1 VARCDR
7 PDCGRGEIDDQGFC
21 SACDR
26 RPLRQ
31 VPAPEAARTALVR
44 AEPWWGLSLVES
56 GALPPTTGE
65 PPARTGTIV
74 AEENRFCGQ
83 CREPV
88 GRAAGDEPARV
99 TGFCPNC
106 GHPYDFGGTRP
117 GQVVAGR
124 YEIKRTLGA
133 GAFGAALLAY
143 DRNLGTDVVLKDLTQ
158 AVAETARLER
168 DALAGLR
175 HDSIV
180 RIYGYEPEGPYL
192 VLEYV
197 HGTPLSVQPDDRIEV
212 ILAHG
217 LQILQALDY
226 LHARGLLHIDV
237 KPENIIRFGERGA
250 DGPRD
255 RVRLI
260 DFGAVWKLGRPG
272 PVTSYTVAY
281 APPRT
286 DREHANPTA
295 GFDLFCLGM
304 TLKVLCRRH
313 LRDLGTPG
321 IRALDRLLNRATDT
335 SEPGRRFTSARQFA
349 EQLSGVIRQVVAA
362 APAPRRISRPS
373 AVFGTMTE
381 PRHSGLGAPRPLAD
395 WVTARMTADGRLTLA
410 EPFEAPAPADAV
422 RALPAPLSD
431 PDDPAL
437 TRDCEAQL
445 IACRAAVRQGAL
457 DDADRLL
464 GETRLPGW
472 SWIRAWYGGLIALG
486 RGAAGSAAG
495 HFTEVRDALPGD
507 LIPLLA
513 LGFCAEIRDD
523 LAEACQRYEAV
534 ADTAPALG
542 AAGFGL
548 ARTHLLAGR
557 RAEAVA
563 AAERLAG
570 ELHARE
576 LRFEPEARIAVVRLL
591 AAVTGSS
598 VPDSADLARAWK
610 LVDELRVGAGV
621 RIALRTEIRYG
632 MSCVDGDW
640 LALAEML
647 PELANFAV
655 TRPDFFAIVDLANN
669 LRPPVEWWW
678 QRGLRRRR
686 DRAAVST

>member
-1 VARCDR
+1 VVRCDR
-7 PDCGRGEIDDQGFC
+7 PDCGRGEVDDQGFC
-21 SACDR
+21 GACDR
-26 RPLRQ
+26 RPLHL
-31 VPAPEAARTALVR
+31 PAPGAGRTALVR

-56 GALPPTTGE
+56 GAI
-65 PPARTGTIV
+65 PPAAGEQPVRTGTIV
-74 AEENRFCGQ
+74 AEENRFCAR

-88 GRAAGDEPARV
+88 GRADGDVPARV
-99 TGFCPNC
+99 TGFCPGC
-106 GHPYDFGGTRP
+106 GHPYDFGGSRP
-117 GQVVAGR
+117 GQVIAGR
-124 YEIKRTLGA
+124 YEIKRQLGA

-158 AVAETARLER
+158 SVAETARLER

-192 VLEYV
+192 VLEHV
-197 HGTPLSVQPDDRIEV
+197 SGTPLSVRADDRIEV

-237 KPENIIRFGERGA
+237 KPENIIRFGEQGA

-272 PVTSYTVAY
+272 PVTSYTAAY
-281 APPRT
+281 APPRK
-286 DREHANPTA
+286 DREHKAPTA

-313 LRDLGTPG
+313 LHDLGTPG
-321 IRALDRLLNRATDT
+321 IRALDRLLNRATDK
-335 SEPGRRFTSARQFA
+335 EPERRFTSARQFA

-362 APAPRRISRPS
+362 APVPRRISRPS

-381 PRHSGLGAPRPLAD
+381 PRHSGLGAPRPLSD
-395 WVTARMTADGRLTLA
+395 WITAQVTADGRLTMP
-410 EPFEAPAPADAV
+410 EPFEAPAAADAV

-445 IACRAAVRQGAL
+445 VACRAAVRRGAL
-457 DDADRLL
+457 DDAEGAL
-464 GETRLPGW
+464 GEARLPGW
-472 SWIRAWYGGLIALG
+472 SWIRAWYRGLIALA
-486 RGAAGSAAG
+486 RGAPVPAAD

-513 LGFCAEIRDD
+513 LGFCAEIGDD
-523 LAEACQRYEAV
+523 LAEACRRYQAV

-570 ELHARE
+570 ELQARE

-598 VPDSADLARAWK
+598 VPSGADLAKARK
-610 LVDELRVGAGV
+610 LVEELRAGPGV

-640 LALAEML
+640 LALAETL

-655 TRPDFFAIVDLANN
+655 TRADFFAMVDLAND

-678 QRGLRRRR
+678 QRGRRRRR
-686 DRAAVST
+686 DRSAVST

>member
-1 VARCDR
+1 MARCDR

-21 SACDR
+21 AACDR
-26 RPLRQ
+26 RPLRE
-31 VPAPEAARTALVR
+31 PAPEVGRTALVR

-56 GALPPTTGE
+56 GTVPQTTPEPAAAGPT
-65 PPARTGTIV
+65 V
-74 AEENRFCGQ
+74 AEDRRFCASCG
-83 CREPV
+83 EAV
-88 GRAAGDEPARV
+88 GRADGDEPARV
-99 TGFCPNC
+99 RGFCASC
-106 GHPYDFGGTRP
+106 GHRFDFAGSRA
-117 GQVVAGR
+117 GQVIAGR
-124 YEIKRTLGA
+124 YEIKRQLGA

-158 AVAETARLER
+158 SVAQTARQER
-168 DALAGLR
+168 DALVGLR

-197 HGTPLSVQPDDRIEV
+197 RGTPLSVQADDRIEV
-212 ILAHG
+212 VLAHG

-237 KPENIIRFGERGA
+237 KPENIIRFGEQGA

-260 DFGAVWKLGRPG
+260 DFGAVWKMGSPG

-281 APPRT
+281 APPKT
-286 DREHANPTA
+286 DREHASPTA

-313 LRDLGTPG
+313 LRELGTPG

-335 SEPGRRFTSARQFA
+335 TEPGRRFTSARQFA

-362 APAPRRISRPS
+362 AATPRRISRPS
-373 AVFGTMTE
+373 EVFGSMTE
-381 PRHSGLGAPRPLAD
+381 PRHSGLGAPRPLGD
-395 WVTARMTADGRLTLA
+395 WITARLTADGRLTMA
-410 EPFEAPAPADAV
+410 APFEAPASADAV
-422 RALPAPLSD
+422 KALPAPLAD
-431 PDDPAL
+431 PDDPAMAQGG
-437 TRDCEAQL
+437 TAQL
-445 IACRAAVRQGAL
+445 VACRTALRQSAL
-457 DDADRLL
+457 DDADRALT
-464 GETRLPGW
+464 EARLPGW
-472 SWIRAWYGGLIALG
+472 SWIRAWYHGLIALA
-486 RGAAGSAAG
+486 RGDARTAAG
-495 HFTEVRDALPGD
+495 HFTAVRDALPGE
-507 LIPLLA
+507 LVPLLA
-513 LGFCAEIRDD
+513 LGFCAEIRGD

-563 AAERLAG
+563 AAERLATQ
-570 ELHARE
+570 LQARE

-598 VPDSADLARAWK
+598 VPAEADLAKALK
-610 LVDELRVGAGV
+610 LMGELTVEPGP
-621 RIALRTEIRYG
+621 RIALLTEIRYG
-632 MSCVDGDW
+632 MSCVDNDW
-640 LALAEML
+640 LALAQTL
-647 PELANFAV
+647 PDLANFAA
-655 TRPDFFAIVDLANN
+655 TRPDFFAMVDLANE
-669 LRPPVEWWW
+669 LRPPVTWWW
-678 QRGLRRRR
+678 QRGLRRRG
-686 DRAAVST
+686 DRSTVST